1 MMEGYFMDGEIICF
15 ETWKRE
21 KEEQQLEE
29 LASLQDELTEIVNKI
44 PIESSDIHMLT
55 DITMPPIIAPYSSWT
70 TGYGMSLDDV
80 YSYSIS
86 SDKCPSCGHPR
97 EDEE

>member
-1 MMEGYFMDGEIICF
+1 MDGEIICF

-21 KEEQQLEE
+21 KEEEQLEE

-55 DITMPPIIAPYSSWT
+55 DTTMSPIIAPYSSWT

-80 YSYSIS
+80 YSYSVS
-86 SDKCPSCGHPR
+86 SDNCPSCGRPI
-97 EDEE
+97 EEGEE